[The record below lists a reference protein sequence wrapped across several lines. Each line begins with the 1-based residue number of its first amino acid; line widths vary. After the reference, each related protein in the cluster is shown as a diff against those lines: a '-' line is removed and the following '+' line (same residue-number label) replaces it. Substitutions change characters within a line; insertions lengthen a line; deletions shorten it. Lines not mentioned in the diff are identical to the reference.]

1 MIAGHGTMGLEIVE
15 QVPDLDA
22 VLVPVGGGGLIAG
35 VALAVKSLRPDAL
48 VYVRAL
54 LTLPHSTRSRVFVT
68 IGCPSVRL
76 SVCLSHY
83 STAAAACG
91 GFASRRY
98 PSTALCAGH
107 PAARGRSTALSSKC
121 GQCHVDRRVDEARHR
136 LVLMNIYPLF
146 VWTGLSVEE
155 SVRMTEDRD
164 KWRKYVHGV
173 ANPRIE
179 DG

>member
-54 LTLPHSTRSRVFVT
+54 LTLPLSTRRSRVFVT

-76 SVCLSHY
+76 SVCPIIRPQQRRAAGLRAGDIDRQRCAPGTQQH
-83 STAAAACG
+83 AAAA
-91 GFASRRY
+91 RRSAANAGSAM
-98 PSTALCAGH
+98 STAE
-107 PAARGRSTALSSKC
+107 STKL
-121 GQCHVDRRVDEARHR
+121 D
-136 LVLMNIYPLF
+136 
-146 VWTGLSVEE
+146 TGLC
-155 SVRMTEDRD
+155 
-164 KWRKYVHGV
+164 
-173 ANPRIE
+173 
-179 DG
+179 

>member
-1 MIAGHGTMGLEIVE
+1 VIAGHGTMGLEIVE

-76 SVCLSHY
+76 SVCPIIRRQQRRAAGLRAGDIDRQRCAPGTQQH
-83 STAAAACG
+83 AAAA
-91 GFASRRY
+91 RRSAANAGSAM
-98 PSTALCAGH
+98 STAE
-107 PAARGRSTALSSKC
+107 STKL
-121 GQCHVDRRVDEARHR
+121 D
-136 LVLMNIYPLF
+136 
-146 VWTGLSVEE
+146 TGLC
-155 SVRMTEDRD
+155 
-164 KWRKYVHGV
+164 
-173 ANPRIE
+173 
-179 DG
+179 